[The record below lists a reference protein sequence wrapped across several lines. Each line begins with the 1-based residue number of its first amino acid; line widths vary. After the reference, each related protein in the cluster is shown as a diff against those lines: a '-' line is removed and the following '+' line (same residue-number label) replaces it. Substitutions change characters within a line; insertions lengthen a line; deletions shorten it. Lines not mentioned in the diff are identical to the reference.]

1 MATLFWFLLGTGL
14 CVAIS
19 RYNEDDALFWKLFI
33 AFVGSF
39 AAATAYKAT
48 VDNKKQE
55 NVIVV
60 SEAPTQVLQSMPCNF
75 YTLADISLAATKR
88 EKSPKP
94 VSKDSFITNN
104 DSILSKVFVSARG
117 QPQVESVFPISYGPD
132 YFDTS

>member
-14 CVAIS
+14 CIAIS

-33 AFVGSF
+33 AFTGSF

-48 VDNKKQE
+48 VENENKEKV
-55 NVIVV
+55 VIVN
-60 SEAPTQVLQSMPCNF
+60 EAPTQVLQSMPCNF
-75 YTLADISLAATKR
+75 YTLADISLAATER

-94 VSKDSFITNN
+94 VSKDTLLNNN
-104 DSILSKVFVSARG
+104 DSLLSKVQVLARG
-117 QPQVESVFPISYGPD
+117 QPFWIG